1 MLRSNTNSNI
11 ESFNVT
17 IKRDFSLRKRYS
29 VWGSVDI
36 IEEIILYCSTCKK
49 EFWVTP
55 KFDKDIKAQGKRCII
70 GPLKQRSNGKIIYKD
85 KYMISLTER
94 TCSCGNFMK
103 HAVCGHI
110 LAYTYR
116 HTRLDKECWFGEQ
129 YSNLPTEFARN
140 AKRGAP
146 KKQTGRPKNS
156 EKALSKY

>member
-1 MLRSNTNSNI
+1 MYFFFVFQIFECVRVSIIINFMNLFRQMPVNTRRQTAGLSPL
-11 ESFNVT
+11 
-17 IKRDFSLRKRYS
+17 IKVSKKNRKKTVPEPIPAS
-29 VWGSVDI
+29 
-36 IEEIILYCSTCKK
+36 EPE
-49 EFWVTP
+49 
-55 KFDKDIKAQGKRCII
+55 
-70 GPLKQRSNGKIIYKD
+70 RSNGKTMYKD

-94 TCSCGNFMK
+94 TCSCGSFMK

-116 HTRLDKECWFGEQ
+116 HTKLDKECWFGEQ

>member
-1 MLRSNTNSNI
+1 
-11 ESFNVT
+11 
-17 IKRDFSLRKRYS
+17 
-29 VWGSVDI
+29 
-36 IEEIILYCSTCKK
+36 
-49 EFWVTP
+49 
-55 KFDKDIKAQGKRCII
+55 
-70 GPLKQRSNGKIIYKD
+70 
-85 KYMISLTER
+85 MISLKER
-94 TCSCGNFMK
+94 TFSCGNFMK

-116 HTRLDKECWFGEQ
+116 HTKLDKECWFGEQ